1 MTCNRILVSIKIVRI
16 MTLISIFIIDN
27 VEMEIVLPGS
37 MTVIDSH
44 DIALALQHK
53 IEAMVDVE
61 RAFVHVDHQERDG
74 LEHKVNKIFLFVF
87 ISFYFFTLF
96 LSPIQYTLW
105 YIITYSTTLLH
116 EDIRTYIVFLAYVIA
131 YPFALPPPFHRSPF
145 PFPSLPLSLS
155 FIMEGVHMVILNL
168 WYFHLFYS

>member
-1 MTCNRILVSIKIVRI
+1 MILLMIISVYLSLSLSLPLLFFSA
-16 MTLISIFIIDN
+16 THSSPLTHPLSTSPYLLLILSADN

-74 LEHKVNKIFLFVF
+74 LEHKVSDEK
-87 ISFYFFTLF
+87 
-96 LSPIQYTLW
+96 
-105 YIITYSTTLLH
+105 
-116 EDIRTYIVFLAYVIA
+116 
-131 YPFALPPPFHRSPF
+131 
-145 PFPSLPLSLS
+145 
-155 FIMEGVHMVILNL
+155 
-168 WYFHLFYS
+168 